1 MQMFIDLDKAKV
13 EIDVKEVIKRERS
26 LAELLN

>member
-1 MQMFIDLDKAKV
+1 MFIDLDKAKV
-13 EIDVKEVIKRERS
+13 EIDLQEVIKWERA